1 MNNYQMLITSGIKNL
16 RIKTGLTQEKFAE
29 YTGISVEGL
38 RNIEKDRYAPKPATI
53 DSICAAFN
61 ITPFDLLLPDVSIDE
76 NLISE
81 INSKLKLCKNDDLQR
96 ISKMIDIIRH

>member
-1 MNNYQMLITSGIKNL
+1 MIDYQRLLTSNIKKL
-16 RIKTGLTQEKFAE
+16 RKTSGLTQEKFAE
-29 YTGISVEGL
+29 LTDLSVDAI
-38 RNIEKDRYAPKPATI
+38 RNIEQNKYTPKAKTI